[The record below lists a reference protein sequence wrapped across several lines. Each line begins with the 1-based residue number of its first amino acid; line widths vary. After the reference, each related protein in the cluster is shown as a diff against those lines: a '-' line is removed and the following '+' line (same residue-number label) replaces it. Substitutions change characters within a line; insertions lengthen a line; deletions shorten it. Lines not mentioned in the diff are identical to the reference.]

1 MYRNLRKP
9 ISLFDDEPTNKQLRN
24 SSIYSL
30 FKDAVIKKDCGKC
43 IVCGSTQNIQVHH
56 LYPFSIFIADRF
68 NENNGVCVCR
78 NHHSTAVQGSFHS
91 IFGTHNNTPEQFEYY
106 VNEKRQE
113 LGIKEPFDVYKYM
126 NPYDA
131 DDMEIDDSMLDLE
144 YNIDN
149 LN

>member
-1 MYRNLRKP
+1 MVYNG
-9 ISLFDDEPTNKQLRN
+9 QLDILVYIN
-24 SSIYSL
+24 SS
-30 FKDAVIKKDCGKC
+30 
-43 IVCGSTQNIQVHH
+43 
-56 LYPFSIFIADRF
+56 
-68 NENNGVCVCR
+68 
-78 NHHSTAVQGSFHS
+78 SFHN
-91 IFGTHNNTPEQFEYY
+91 IYGMRGNTPEQFEYY

-149 LN
+149 